1 MKKSPAHNSGFV
13 PLIILAVI
21 ALTATGA
28 VASNVKVTSTLDS
41 NIKGVFIAKGDDS
54 SNEGSDE
61 DKSGEN
67 EEEDVKQE
75 EEKQQEEAKKIE
87 ERKSEDVKKAS
98 EFNSSSSSTSN
109 SLKSSSKTK
118 PSSLDVSSK
127 QKESELENEDEDIDE
142 NEIESEIE
150 NETDDDSI
158 SEDNE
163 SEIETEFEDHTTK
176 EKFKFKLHN
185 GKMEIEMVD
194 KDGQTLKVVQK
205 DNQLFRIKTSSESAE
220 TELDFESEGEHFK
233 FTANG
238 VTALTQLP
246 ISINEETSSLV
257 VTTPA
262 GEKIVT
268 ILPDEALQILRN
280 SLLIS
285 SVEKIQL
292 VQNGENITFKVNGK
306 KQGKLFG
313 FIPVSA
319 DVESEVNAE
328 TGEALTVSQPIWFRL
343 LSGLIN

>member
-1 MKKSPAHNSGFV
+1 MKKTPAHNSGFI
-13 PLIILAVI
+13 PLIILAII

-41 NIKGVFIAKGDDS
+41 NVKGVFLAEGDDS
-54 SNEGSDE
+54 SSESE
-61 DKSGEN
+61 DKSEEN
-67 EEEDVKQE
+67 EQEDAEHE

-87 ERKSEDVKKAS
+87 ERKLEDAKKAS
-98 EFNSSSSSTSN
+98 ESNSSGSSSSN
-109 SLKSSSKTK
+109 SLKSSSKTR
-118 PSSLDVSSK
+118 SSSQEV
-127 QKESELENEDEDIDE
+127 SELENEDEDEGE
-142 NEIESEIE
+142 NEDEDEIE
-150 NETDDDSI
+150 NETDDDSNL
-158 SEDNE
+158 EDSE

-205 DNQLFRIKTSSESAE
+205 DNQLFKIKTSSESAE

-246 ISINEETSSLV
+246 ISIDEATSSLV

-285 SVEKIQL
+285 SAEKIQL
-292 VQNGENITFKVNGK
+292 VQNGEKLTFKVNGK
-306 KQGKLFG
+306 KQGRLFG